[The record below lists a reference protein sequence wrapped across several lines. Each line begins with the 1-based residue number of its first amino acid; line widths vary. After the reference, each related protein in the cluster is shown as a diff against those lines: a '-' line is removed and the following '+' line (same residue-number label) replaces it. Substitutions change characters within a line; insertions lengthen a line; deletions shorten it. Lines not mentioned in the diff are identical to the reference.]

1 MPSKIRAAGGCRR
14 CRSHVG
20 HALRACLA
28 GAQRTIGPSPRPL
41 PVVDGTRQA
50 GTTRPA
56 GPNKIRA
63 AGGCRRPSCKR
74 FAVKPCDW
82 ILVKGRFG
90 RACLVGQV
98 GWLARW
104 EPDRSPPFAPLTGSA
119 VGEGES
125 IAEYG
130 SKQHANVDPR
140 LCSRDR
146 LPTSHVRP
154 GSSPPGDAMPVLPAI
169 PASGRPGLA
178 GRPGASRSLHAR
190 ITSAR
195 RADGTMKTLPHRSRV
210 PVAASP
216 PKGCGAL
223 FAGPPSGRFHPDRPL
238 RAFLP
243 VLACSANNQL

>member
-1 MPSKIRAAGGCRR
+1 MQQERR
-14 CRSHVG
+14 
-20 HALRACLA
+20 
-28 GAQRTIGPSPRPL
+28 
-41 PVVDGTRQA
+41 

-154 GSSPPGDAMPVLPAI
+154 KPSPPGDAAPALPAI

-178 GRPGASRSLHAR
+178 GRPGASRSPHAP

-195 RADGTMKTLPHRSRV
+195 RANGTMKTLPLPPCV
-210 PVAASP
+210 PVAASQ
-216 PKGCGAL
+216 PKGRGAL
-223 FAGPPSGRFHPDRPL
+223 FSEALQVPWDSSGASRPQNDRGTVSHPNRRPTKNFVIL
-238 RAFLP
+238 REA
-243 VLACSANNQL
+243 QLSEGSHST